1 MMSWLG
7 EPLTNFLSFLSVL
20 LLLAL
25 IKAFHKLWWTPI
37 RIQNLMALQG
47 IQGPSYRLIYGN
59 TKEISNMKKEAMSR
73 STNLSHDIFP
83 RVQPHIYTWTKSY
96 GKTFLQWYGLRPILV
111 VTEPELCKEI
121 LNNKDGVYPKQKA
134 GDFMKKLVG
143 DSIVITEG
151 EKWAKLRKVS
161 NHAFHGESLTNMF
174 PDMITSAIA
183 MVERWKNHEGKEIDV
198 YKEFRLFTSEVISKT
213 AFGSN
218 YLEGQNI
225 FEMMMKFYPL
235 LSKSFL
241 KVRFPGMSKVFRT
254 SDEIE
259 SDKLEKGI
267 RDSIMEM
274 VKKREQ
280 KAVNMSG
287 EEESLGSD
295 FLGLLLKAHHG
306 ADKKNRISMNELVE
320 ECRTFYFAGQETTN
334 TLLAWTV
341 VLLGQH
347 QDWQEEARKE
357 VLQLFGKQNPNPD
370 DISKLKTMSMII
382 NETLRLYPPANPLTR
397 RVAREVRLGKL
408 LLPANVELLVPPL
421 ALHHDPQLWGQDAA
435 LFKPERFSEGVA
447 KATKDN
453 MASFM
458 PFGLG
463 PRMCVGINFAAIEA
477 KIALSMIL
485 QRYSFTLSPGYIHS
499 PSQLLAVRPQHGV
512 RVILQSL

>member
-1 MMSWLG
+1 MI
-7 EPLTNFLSFLSVL
+7 LSFLCLL

-25 IKAFHKLWWTPI
+25 VKTFHKLWWTPT
-37 RIQNLMALQG
+37 RIQKLMALQG

-59 TKEISNMKKEAMSR
+59 TKEISNMQKEAMR
-73 STNLSHDIFP
+73 RPINLSHDIFP
-83 RVQPHIYTWTKSY
+83 RVQPHIHTWTKSY
-96 GKTFLQWYGLRPILV
+96 GRNFLQWYGPQPVLV
-111 VTEPELCKEI
+111 VTEPELIKEI
-121 LNNKDGVYPKQKA
+121 VNNKDGVYPKQRPSN
-134 GDFMKKLVG
+134 FMKKLVG
-143 DSIVITEG
+143 DSITITEG
-151 EKWAKLRKVS
+151 EKWAKLRKLS

-174 PDMITSAIA
+174 PDMIASAKA
-183 MVERWKNHEGKEIDV
+183 MAERWKNQEGKEINV
-198 YKEFRLFTSEVISKT
+198 NEEFRLFTSEVISRT
-213 AFGSN
+213 AFGSS
-218 YLEGQNI
+218 YLEGQKI

-235 LSKSFL
+235 LYKSFL

-280 KAVNMSG
+280 KAVAKSG
-287 EEESLGSD
+287 EEEILGSD
-295 FLGLLLKAHHG
+295 FLGLLLKAHHST
-306 ADKKNRISMNELVE
+306 DEKNQISLNELVE

-357 VLQLFGKQNPNPD
+357 VLQLFGKQNPKPD
-370 DISKLKTMSMII
+370 GILKLKKMSMII
-382 NETLRLYPPANPLTR
+382 NETLRLYPPATLLR
-397 RVAREVRLGKL
+397 RKVAREVRLGKL
-408 LLPANVELLVPPL
+408 LLPANVELLVTPL

-435 LFKPERFSEGVA
+435 LFKPERFSEGVS

-453 MASFM
+453 MAAFM

-463 PRMCVGINFAAIEA
+463 PRMCVGISFAVTEA

-485 QRYSFTLSPGYIHS
+485 QRYSFTLSPGYVHS
-499 PSQLLAVRPQHGV
+499 PSQFLTIRPQHGV
-512 RVILQSL
+512 QVILQSL